1 MPVLYTNTP
10 YPRNLSRTNL
20 TFRKRSLFS
29 VSCFQGNGAARGP
42 RARFL
47 LAITTSFISSV
58 LYVPSA
64 FSLRE
69 RQRRDPLSSNRT
81 QRNAPGMEPMKQLF
95 DLPGIVTVLNTP
107 FLADDSL
114 DLDGLRTNVRYAIDV
129 GVAGFLVPAMASE
142 VGKLSA
148 RERTELVETVVT
160 AAAGRVPVIGGAS
173 APLQSERLAAAR
185 DLIRLGCAGIL
196 ASIPFDGEGPY
207 RRDVHELASLGP
219 GFLMLQDWDVTGEGL
234 PLPLIVRLFDEVDA
248 FRCLKI
254 ETANASAKYTR
265 VLEETAG
272 RLHVS
277 GGWAVTQMIDGLDR
291 GVHAFMPTGSIA
303 PTRASSRFTRA
314 AIANRPSPS
323 FTAFVPYS
331 LSPISTSTSPSIS
344 SNACS
349 TRREST
355 QHPGYADPSCR
366 STASTSAA
374 RKNSSASLSGSR
386 TNSKPGDKSGP
397 LFPIAPIG
405 NFFIAVFALGKD
417 CRTSRQ
423 TLWKN
428 LPISLRQTV
437 HIC

>member
-1 MPVLYTNTP
+1 
-10 YPRNLSRTNL
+10 
-20 TFRKRSLFS
+20 
-29 VSCFQGNGAARGP
+29 
-42 RARFL
+42 
-47 LAITTSFISSV
+47 
-58 LYVPSA
+58 
-64 FSLRE
+64 
-69 RQRRDPLSSNRT
+69 
-81 QRNAPGMEPMKQLF
+81 MKQLF

-291 GVHAFMPTGSIA
+291 GVHAFMPTGIHRAYTRIFSLHARGNREQAVTLFHRLCPILAFSNQHLDVSIHFFKRLLHA
-303 PTRASSRFTRA
+303 QGVYTTPRVRGPILPFDRFHERRAEELIRL
-314 AIANRPSPS
+314 AIGIEDELEA
-323 FTAFVPYS
+323 
-331 LSPISTSTSPSIS
+331 
-344 SNACS
+344 
-349 TRREST
+349 RR
-355 QHPGYADPSCR
+355 
-366 STASTSAA
+366 
-374 RKNSSASLSGSR
+374 
-386 TNSKPGDKSGP
+386 
-397 LFPIAPIG
+397 
-405 NFFIAVFALGKD
+405 
-417 CRTSRQ
+417 
-423 TLWKN
+423 
-428 LPISLRQTV
+428 
-437 HIC
+437 